1 MVAVPELALAVLT
14 LGFAYLFSTSDKSD
28 KLFFKY
34 LFLFTFLIS
43 AAYIYLIDY
52 RIYGTHTLTALVFLA
67 AFTLLIVV
75 ALDFISFF
83 KQVFESMQFR

>member
-1 MVAVPELALAVLT
+1 MASPEIALAILSV
-14 LGFAYLFSTSDKSD
+14 GFAYLFSTSDKSD

-52 RIYGTHTLTALVFLA
+52 RIYGTHSLTALVFLA
-67 AFTLLIVV
+67 AMTLVIIV
-75 ALDFISFF
+75 AFDIIGLMKKI
-83 KQVFESMQFR
+83 FENMQFK